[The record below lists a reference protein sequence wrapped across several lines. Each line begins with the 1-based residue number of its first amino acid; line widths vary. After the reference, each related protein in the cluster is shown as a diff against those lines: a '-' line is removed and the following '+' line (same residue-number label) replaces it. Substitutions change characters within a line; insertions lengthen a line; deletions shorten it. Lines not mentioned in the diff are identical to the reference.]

1 MWFRMHFVALVG
13 IENPDDSI
21 PMTSGQVKKVRSLI
35 EMNGKQNTKIGQKR
49 WFKLIT
55 LEPEFNEFILIVD
68 LPFSV
73 SEVQASFKGNWA
85 LYCYFSL

>member
-1 MWFRMHFVALVG
+1 M
-13 IENPDDSI
+13 NPDDSI
-21 PMTSGQVKKVRSLI
+21 PMTSGQVKKGKSLI
-35 EMNGKQNTKIGQKR
+35 EMNGKQNTKTGQKR

-55 LEPEFNEFILIVD
+55 LGPEFNEFNFIVD

-73 SEVQASFKGNWA
+73 SGVQASFKGDWT